1 MKFRL
6 VERFEEENNEIIKLI
21 KSNFQVTKDP
31 AIGGYYILP
40 SGEAIKVNR
49 DHADIDKFL
58 IKQNII
64 PKHEVSFSDG
74 SKYMDDLNCI
84 RIRARGGKDS
94 WINPYITLPKN
105 RPTEKQFETLNSQI
119 RELRQK
125 FKAGELTQSEYQK
138 MREPLEEQKDEIRLD
153 YDTIKYKIIDEIAPI
168 NKDTRGIIGDYL
180 DKLWE
185 SCDMELLFAW
195 KIFVPDNDDFY
206 TKEQEKFEAELKRGH
221 YDFEKIFGKTDKTKC
236 LYFLPNIT
244 KDDLE
249 NFWDQFSNVYGYR
262 AYQKKLT
269 DEEKQNEL
277 DVFLESKNLKKE
289 FPLSL
294 LTLSENFRKR
304 YSHKSP
310 EQIMSEAKVYIR
322 NASKHTGKER
332 WYYRG
337 RMYHHPQAW
346 ELEQGIRNKYWEQWK
361 KEN

>member
-1 MKFRL
+1 MSDIPWKTFTTERDGVKLEVTWWDHDFTARYKVGDITLKCGRHIMAMCPMKYSEQWL
-6 VERFEEENNEIIKLI
+6 KNNFWKEGLYACFKEAGEIITNQTVFFEAAKAQFAI
-21 KSNFQVTKDP
+21 TK
-31 AIGGYYILP
+31 
-40 SGEAIKVNR
+40 K
-49 DHADIDKFL
+49 
-58 IKQNII
+58 KQ
-64 PKHEVSFSDG
+64 
-74 SKYMDDLNCI
+74 
-84 RIRARGGKDS
+84 
-94 WINPYITLPKN
+94 
-105 RPTEKQFETLNSQI
+105 EKQFETLNSQI

-138 MREPLEEQKDEIRLD
+138 MREPLEEQKDEIEFD

-180 DKLWE
+180 DKLWF
-185 SCDMELLFAW
+185 SCDLELLFAW

-221 YDFEKIFGKTDKTKC
+221 YDFEKIYGKTDKTKC

-289 FPLSL
+289 YPLSL

-322 NASKHTGKER
+322 KASKHTGKER

-346 ELEQGIRNKYWEQWK
+346 ELEQGVRNKYWEQWK

>member
-1 MKFRL
+1 MNNIPWKTFTTEKDGVKLEVTWWDHDFTARYKVGDVTLECGRHIMAMCPMKYSEERL
-6 VERFEEENNEIIKLI
+6 KNNFWKEGLYASFKEAAEIITNQTVFFEAVKAEFAI
-21 KSNFQVTKDP
+21 TK
-31 AIGGYYILP
+31 
-40 SGEAIKVNR
+40 K
-49 DHADIDKFL
+49 
-58 IKQNII
+58 KQ
-64 PKHEVSFSDG
+64 
-74 SKYMDDLNCI
+74 
-84 RIRARGGKDS
+84 
-94 WINPYITLPKN
+94 
-105 RPTEKQFETLNSQI
+105 EKQFGAINSQI
-119 RELRQK
+119 RELRHK

-138 MREPLEEQKDEIRLD
+138 MREPLEEQKDEIQLD
-153 YDTIKYKIIDEIAPI
+153 YDTIKFKILDEIAVI
-168 NKDTRGIIGDYL
+168 NKDARGIIGSYL
-180 DKLWE
+180 DKLWF
-185 SCDMELLFAW
+185 SCDLELLFAW

-221 YDFEKIFGKTDKTKC
+221 YDFEKIYGKTDKTKC

-322 NASKHTGKER
+322 NASKHTGKEC

-346 ELEQGIRNKYWEQWK
+346 ELEQGVRNKYWEQWK